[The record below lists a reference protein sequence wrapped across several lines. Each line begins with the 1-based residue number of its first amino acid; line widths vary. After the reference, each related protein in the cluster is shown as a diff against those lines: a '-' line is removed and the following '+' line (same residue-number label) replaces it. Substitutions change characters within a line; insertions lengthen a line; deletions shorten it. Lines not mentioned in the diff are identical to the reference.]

1 MRNLLTTVF
10 LLLGLV
16 LAAQGETIL
25 TRYTM
30 AVSFADVTSL
40 TTTTHRAT
48 LNAQSDQLGE
58 GYLANQIQVGYR
70 VLTSTKRHF
79 EVTTIDNASFGSATV
94 VLTEIGA
101 TTLGPNGSGVL
112 YDPGA
117 NGMIPPLPANA
128 TGVSQALLANMLIH
142 NFEVAQTLVGGS
154 SSDWA
159 DITNKPAGFAD
170 DIDNVGL
177 ETVSVNAP
185 LTGNGT
191 PGSPISYTPTPL
203 TWNNITGKPTTFPSG
218 DDVIGNEDNG
228 LDIDGSRL
236 YTTRPDGSR
245 IGDGVDL
252 SFAGSFSILRTTSDG
267 LEVRIYWTYGGDDNQ
282 EPALSGDKNSGYLIT
297 IFRGQVERIEVK
309 GSSATANESGEFDLT
324 IRDESRYYQTELYD
338 LTNDQRVDVFATGNV
353 PKQTLTDPWGSIGG
367 ATAIVTPNIGGNYPN
382 GFVYIFQ

>member
-1 MRNLLTTVF
+1 MRHLLTTVF

-79 EVTTIDNASFGSATV
+79 EVTTIDNSSFGSATV
-94 VLTEIGA
+94 VLTEIGG

-142 NFEVAQTLVGGS
+142 NFEVAQTLVGGGS

-159 DITNKPAGFAD
+159 DITNKPAGFDDNIDDVDDAD
-170 DIDNVGL
+170 ADPNNELQNWGNLPGIPAGFSDGVDNVDD
-177 ETVSVNAP
+177 ADAD
-185 LTGNGT
+185 
-191 PGSPISYTPTPL
+191 PT
-203 TWNNITGKPTTFPSG
+203 
-218 DDVIGNEDNG
+218 NEDNG
-228 LDIDGSRL
+228 FVLFEGRY
-236 YTTRPDGSR
+236 YTTRADGTR
-245 IGDGVDL
+245 IGSGVAPPANSFL
-252 SFAGSFSILRTTSDG
+252 SHYTGGATNLALFSARLFAAGGTSSSVNLTG
-267 LEVRIYWTYGGDDNQ
+267 NNT
-282 EPALSGDKNSGYLIT
+282 AGYLFSTTDAVET
-297 IFRGQVERIEVK
+297 IIIEGDS
-309 GSSATANESGEFDLT
+309 GSSNASGEFVLT
-324 IRDESRYYQTELYD
+324 IDQNNADANTFKLGHFSYQLYD
-338 LTNDQRVDVFATGNV
+338 LTNDQKVDEHLTGNV
-353 PKQTLTDPWGSIGG
+353 LRQVYDSTTGETQLTL
-367 ATAIVTPNIGGNYPN
+367 PNVGGNYPN
-382 GFVYIFQ
+382 GFRLILN